1 MRASVRAAGWMV
13 GVLTVLAGTGS
24 AWAQQGPT
32 FAPGTRAAG
41 MGEAFNAVSD
51 GATGIFHNPAG
62 IARSLVYAVDG
73 SFNYTPS
80 GTSLSAAVADSKT
93 NPGIAA
99 GIGVGYYF
107 STVEGVDLSAL
118 DVRLSLAIP
127 AIPERISFGIGGRW
141 INSNSGDLE
150 RINGITLDAGALFR
164 VVEAL
169 HVGISAKNLINVCQR
184 PECEGDVPLL
194 IGGGAAYNTPELT
207 IAGDIDFDMT
217 TLDTPT
223 LNFDL
228 GAEYVFEKMVPVRLG
243 FRRRG
248 ITQSNVLTAGAGWR
262 TDNAGIDAGYQ
273 HDLTN
278 NGIGMISVAINALF

>member
-1 MRASVRAAGWMV
+1 MRASQRALGWMI
-13 GVLTVLAGTGS
+13 GVMVCASTGN
-24 AWAQQGPT
+24 AWAQQVPT

-62 IARSLVYAVDG
+62 IARALVYSIDG

-80 GTSLSAAVADSKT
+80 GTSLSAAIVDSKT
-93 NPGIAA
+93 NPAISA

-107 STVEGVDLSAL
+107 STVEGEESNTL

-127 AIPERISFGIGGRW
+127 AIPERISFGIGGRYL
-141 INSNSGDLE
+141 ISNAAGVE
-150 RINGITLDAGALFR
+150 VINGITLDAGALFR

-169 HVGISAKNLINVCQR
+169 HVGISAKNLINVCQNTTC
-184 PECEGDVPLL
+184 PGYVPLL
-194 IGGGAAYNTPELT
+194 IGGGVAYATPELT
-207 IAGDIDFDMT
+207 IAGDIDFDMNST
-217 TLDTPT
+217 STPT

-243 FRRRG
+243 YRRRG
-248 ITQSNVLTAGAGWR
+248 VTSANVLSVGSGWR
-262 TDNAGIDAGYQ
+262 TDNAGIDVAYQ
-273 HDLTN
+273 HDLSQN
-278 NGIGMISVAINALF
+278 DIGLISVAINALF